1 MNLEKLTTIE
11 KRVLAE
17 SGDTDTSILIR
28 LAKDRNSYV
37 RRAAQESLQ
46 SSNYSQKLP
55 EDWRELSETE
65 RISRLNSQPTDSDI
79 LEILAVSK
87 SWRIRQAVACNESTP
102 DSILRLLTHDDDSDV
117 RQVAIDKLLPSD
129 WRSLDDE
136 RRVRRLSSETV
147 PSDTVEALSN
157 SENWEIRQ
165 QCASNPGATKETL
178 DRLKKDGDSDVA
190 LAAKDALLSLRLPK
204 EWRQIKHSRLM
215 QRLKD
220 GAAPTQVL
228 EVLATSSNWLTRQ
241 AVARNEATPASLL
254 EKLARDDDSSVRQAA
269 TVDRQ
274 LPPDWRYLSNE
285 ARVKRISKTDV
296 LPESLEPLARSSDWR
311 LRQAVASKAGL
322 SIELLKELAQD
333 RDSDVASTASEALM
347 QRRLPVEWRTIDVDQ
362 KIDRVNKGQ
371 ASEDVLEILSL
382 SASQNIRRAV
392 SSSLTTPENCLRRLM
407 DDRDDEIR
415 QVAKETLILKLLPED
430 WVNLDDREIVENLKR
445 ESVPQESLQALAM
458 SDARCIRDAV
468 ALNRNATI
476 PILLTM
482 REDLSTPAR
491 IQKLIRRTW
500 AKPLQ
505 TNDEPMH

>member
-17 SGDTDTSILIR
+17 SSETDTSVLIR

-55 EDWRELSETE
+55 EDWRELSEAE
-65 RISRLNSQPTDSDI
+65 LISRLNSQPTDSDI

-87 SWRIRQAVACNESTP
+87 SWRIRQ
-102 DSILRLLTHDDDSDV
+102 
-117 RQVAIDKLLPSD
+117 
-129 WRSLDDE
+129 
-136 RRVRRLSSETV
+136 
-147 PSDTVEALSN
+147 
-157 SENWEIRQ
+157 

-178 DRLKKDGDSDVA
+178 DRLKRDRDSDVA

-204 EWRQIKHSRLM
+204 EWRQINHSRLM

-241 AVARNEATPASLL
+241 AVARNEGTPPSLL
-254 EKLARDDDSSVRQAA
+254 EKLARDNDSSVRQAV

-274 LPPDWRYLSNE
+274 LPPDWRYLSNQ
-285 ARVKRISKTDV
+285 ARVKRISKADV
-296 LPESLEPLARSSDWR
+296 LPEILEPLARSSDWR

-322 SIELLKELAQD
+322 SIEILKELAKD
-333 RDSDVASTASEALM
+333 RDSDVASTASETLM
-347 QRRLPVEWRTIDVDQ
+347 QQRLPVEWRGLDVNQ
-362 KIDRVNKGQ
+362 KIDRVKKGQ
-371 ASEDVLEILSL
+371 ASDDILETLSL
-382 SASQNIRRAV
+382 SISQSIRRAV
-392 SSSLTTPENCLRRLM
+392 SSSLATPENCLRRLM
-407 DDRDDEIR
+407 DVGDDEIR

-430 WVNLDDREIVENLKR
+430 WLNLDDHEIVENLKR

-468 ALNRNATI
+468 ASNRNTTI

-482 REDLSTPAR
+482 REDLSTQAR

-500 AKPLQ
+500 AKPVQ
-505 TNDEPMH
+505 SGDETMH